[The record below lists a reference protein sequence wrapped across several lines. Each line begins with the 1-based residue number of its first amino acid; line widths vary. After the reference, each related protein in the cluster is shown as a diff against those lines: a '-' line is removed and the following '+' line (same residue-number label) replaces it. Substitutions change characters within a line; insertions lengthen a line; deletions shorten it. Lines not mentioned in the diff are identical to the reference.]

1 MPWQTVDARPQKRRK
16 GDAVE
21 DAERR
26 ELRLRRTYNEAAAGH
41 AALAAK
47 AASAPPADAVAA
59 LYEKILEDVGSAAK
73 ENEAPWDAA
82 LRLACARHLSEL
94 LEAAGDRAGALA
106 AACRAA
112 DAGRNDAGLWL
123 RVARLARV
131 AEGVAAARVAV
142 GALQRAAALRRAER
156 EDDGALERAARAVG
170 VKRACFRGVAADA
183 AAAPPAPRTVR
194 SSRTWTGLGSALLA
208 ARAQRPQPGRDDKV
222 VTAWNG
228 LAITALVEAGF
239 ALQRPALLA
248 AAAECA
254 RSVLDLHVVGGRLR
268 RASLGGVVGASES
281 AAFVGVAEYVD
292 DAEADG
298 GGDEAHD
305 GQREGCACQGQLSTF
320 C

>member
-47 AASAPPADAVAA
+47 AAAAPPADAVAA

-112 DAGRNDAGLWL
+112 DAEPCVEINQCIGSCS
-123 RVARLARV
+123 VV
-131 AEGVAAARVAV
+131 
-142 GALQRAAALRRAER
+142 RR
-156 EDDGALERAARAVG
+156 G
-170 VKRACFRGVAADA
+170 
-183 AAAPPAPRTVR
+183 
-194 SSRTWTGLGSALLA
+194 TGI
-208 ARAQRPQPGRDDKV
+208 RH
-222 VTAWNG
+222 
-228 LAITALVEAGF
+228 AIE
-239 ALQRPALLA
+239 Q
-248 AAAECA
+248 
-254 RSVLDLHVVGGRLR
+254 
-268 RASLGGVVGASES
+268 AS
-281 AAFVGVAEYVD
+281 
-292 DAEADG
+292 
-298 GGDEAHD
+298 
-305 GQREGCACQGQLSTF
+305 REGAVNFDFHTGRTF
-320 C
+320 

>member
-1 MPWQTVDARPQKRRK
+1 MRRDNSGHRQKSYRAMPWQTVDARPQKRRK

-26 ELRLRRTYNEAAAGH
+26 DPARSAGPTTRRRRSH

-106 AACRAA
+106 AAAGPPTPDGTTPGCGCASRASRESRRA
-112 DAGRNDAGLWL
+112 SPR
-123 RVARLARV
+123 
-131 AEGVAAARVAV
+131 ARVAV

-170 VKRACFRGVAADA
+170 VS
-183 AAAPPAPRTVR
+183 APASAGSRRTPPPRRRRPGRCAPRGR
-194 SSRTWTGLGSALLA
+194 GRASNALLA
-208 ARAQRPQPGRDDKV
+208 ARAALARDARAGQRDARPPFLEWPRRPRD
-222 VTAWNG
+222 
-228 LAITALVEAGF
+228 
-239 ALQRPALLA
+239 
-248 AAAECA
+248 
-254 RSVLDLHVVGGRLR
+254 R
-268 RASLGGVVGASES
+268 RASS
-281 AAFVGVAEYVD
+281 
-292 DAEADG
+292 
-298 GGDEAHD
+298 
-305 GQREGCACQGQLSTF
+305 REGRGGAGEEAGRGARG
-320 C
+320 

>member
-94 LEAAGDRAGALA
+94 LEAAGDRAGALS

-170 VKRACFRGVAADA
+170 VKRA
-183 AAAPPAPRTVR
+183 
-194 SSRTWTGLGSALLA
+194 SSRRRRTLV
-208 ARAQRPQPGRDDKV
+208 RAEGAVDRVIRLNQGVRMGRV
-222 VTAWNG
+222 SRMVQN
-228 LAITALVEAGF
+228 
-239 ALQRPALLA
+239 
-248 AAAECA
+248 
-254 RSVLDLHVVGGRLR
+254 
-268 RASLGGVVGASES
+268 
-281 AAFVGVAEYVD
+281 
-292 DAEADG
+292 
-298 GGDEAHD
+298 
-305 GQREGCACQGQLSTF
+305 
-320 C
+320 

>member
-156 EDDGALERAARAVG
+156 VEGPGMTLLRVHPALAAKLKYEWLRELERRTAR
-170 VKRACFRGVAADA
+170 
-183 AAAPPAPRTVR
+183 PVR
-194 SSRTWTGLGSALLA
+194 IETD
-208 ARAQRPQPGRDDKV
+208 P
-222 VTAWNG
+222 G
-228 LAITALVEAGF
+228 LAIHAATAQIV
-239 ALQRPALLA
+239 P
-248 AAAECA
+248 
-254 RSVLDLHVVGGRLR
+254 H
-268 RASLGGVVGASES
+268 
-281 AAFVGVAEYVD
+281 
-292 DAEADG
+292 
-298 GGDEAHD
+298 DE
-305 GQREGCACQGQLSTF
+305 
-320 C
+320 